1 MTLLSLTGIDVR
13 EWSSLADDKAPQ
25 EGASI
30 LVPLA
35 RLLEGDET
43 LFQVAGKVGAIVPTG
58 TDYTALEGLSERLAL
73 VAVEFPAFGDGR
85 GFSLGVRL
93 RKDLGFKGEVRAH
106 GPVTPDQALFLL
118 RAGFDSVD
126 ITDARRIQ
134 AFTAALTRFKDYYQ
148 TDYTGGRALAYSRH
162 GNAGARI
169 AS

>member
-13 EWSSLADDKAPQ
+13 EWAVLAEDETPQ
-25 EGASI
+25 EGASV
-30 LVPLA
+30 LLPLT
-35 RLLEGDET
+35 RLLESDGT
-43 LFQVAGKVGAIVPTG
+43 LSQTAGEIGVIVPTD
-58 TDYTALEGLSERLAL
+58 TDYTVLKGLTGQLAL
-73 VAVEFPAFGDGR
+73 VAIAFPAFGDGR

-93 RKDLGFKGEVRAH
+93 RKDLGFTGEVRAH

-126 ITDARRIQ
+126 ITDASRVE
-134 AFTAALTRFKDYYQ
+134 AFKAALTRFKDFYQ
-148 TDYTGGRALAYSRH
+148 TDYTGGRALAYARH